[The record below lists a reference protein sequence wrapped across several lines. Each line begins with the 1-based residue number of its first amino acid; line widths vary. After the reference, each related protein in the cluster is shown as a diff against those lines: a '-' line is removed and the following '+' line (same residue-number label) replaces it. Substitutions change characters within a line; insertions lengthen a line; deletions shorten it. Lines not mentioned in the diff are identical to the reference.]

1 MKQTII
7 TALKKKFINQDGTL
21 NKTAIASF
29 ITLLVVL
36 VDQVLAAFG
45 VAPEHQ
51 GQVIAI
57 INTAL
62 TILGLLGFVEGQGD
76 VQDLSKKDEN
86 TSISNNAQN
95 K

>member
-1 MKQTII
+1 MKQTVIN
-7 TALKKKFINQDGTL
+7 ALKQKFINQDGTI
-21 NKTAIASF
+21 NKTTVASF

-45 VAPEHQ
+45 VAPAHQ
-51 GQVIAI
+51 GQVIGI
-57 INTAL
+57 INTIL

-86 TSISNNAQN
+86 PSNSAQA

>member
-1 MKQTII
+1 MKQTVI
-7 TALKKKFINQDGTL
+7 TALKQKFINQDGTL

-45 VAPEHQ
+45 VAPTHQ

-57 INTAL
+57 INTVL

-86 TSISNNAQN
+86 PSISNNAQN

>member
-1 MKQTII
+1 MKNTVI

-21 NKTAIASF
+21 NKTTIASF

-45 VAPEHQ
+45 VAPAHQ
-51 GQVIAI
+51 NQVIAI

-86 TSISNNAQN
+86 PSNSAQS

>member
-7 TALKKKFINQDGTL
+7 NSLKQKFINQDGTI
-21 NKTAIASF
+21 NKTTIASF

-45 VAPEHQ
+45 IAPAHQ
-51 GQVIAI
+51 NQVIAI
-57 INTAL
+57 INTIL

-86 TSISNNAQN
+86 PSNSNAAQS

>member
-1 MKQTII
+1 MKTTII
-7 TALKKKFINQDGTL
+7 NSLKKKFINTDGTF

-45 VAPEHQ
+45 VAPSHQ
-51 GQVIAI
+51 SQVIAI
-57 INTAL
+57 INTVL

-86 TSISNNAQN
+86 PSISEQS

>member
-1 MKQTII
+1 MKTTII
-7 TALKKKFINQDGTL
+7 NSLTQKFINQDGTL
-21 NKTAIASF
+21 NKTTIASF

-57 INTAL
+57 INTVL

-86 TSISNNAQN
+86 PSNSAQS

>member
-1 MKQTII
+1 MKTTII
-7 TALKKKFINQDGTL
+7 NSLKKKFINADGTL

-45 VAPEHQ
+45 VAPSHQ
-51 GQVIAI
+51 SQVIAI
-57 INTAL
+57 INTVL

-86 TSISNNAQN
+86 PSNSNAAQI

>member
-1 MKQTII
+1 MKNTII
-7 TALKKKFINQDGTL
+7 TALKKKFINQDSTI

-45 VAPEHQ
+45 ISPAHQ
-51 GQVIAI
+51 GQVIGI
-57 INTAL
+57 INTIL

-76 VQDLSKKDEN
+76 VQDLSNKDEN
-86 TSISNNAQN
+86 PSNSNAAQS